1 MAYRLSIL
9 ILSGALVGGTWSDGR
24 SPLSDAR
31 KVADLSVDR
40 RTSADFGHRGRDSVT
55 GITFAIDSGRDGG
68 AASGVFRTFEG
79 VVTVVAGRG
88 RLDIVAMGR
97 GAEIR
102 ALGVGFIPPQAQA
115 GDYYLF
121 DSTGFVLVR
130 PRSKS
135 FSSFAFLADEYHY
148 DANRGSWPSGIAA
161 TTPVVI
167 DTAQPGGR
175 RPMQHGEAAVYWQ
188 LGGERDPSRGG
199 RSAADA
205 RTDGMVATGRVVI
218 SDVPPGEVG
227 VARWFAPSQALATL
241 PGTSLPRTIRL
252 TTFAT
257 FTSFR
262 MPSEARAAAVF
273 GSEYTIAGPKQTE
286 VDRSRLLLPEDF
298 VETDW
303 PAWAGIPG
311 LPAKSRDA
319 GAKWR
324 KLP

>member
-31 KVADLSVDR
+31 KVADLSIGR

-55 GITFAIDSGRDGG
+55 GIVFAIDSGRDRG
-68 AASGVFRTFEG
+68 AASGVFKTFEG
-79 VVTVVAGRG
+79 AVIFVAGRG
-88 RLDIVAMGR
+88 RLDILAMGR
-97 GAEIR
+97 GPEIR
-102 ALGVGFIPPQAQA
+102 ALGVGFLPPQAQA

-148 DANRGSWPSGIAA
+148 GANRGSWPSGIAA

-167 DTAQPGGR
+167 DTAPPGGR

-188 LGGERDPSRGG
+188 LGGDTDPARGG

-205 RTDGMVATGRVVI
+205 RSNGIVATGRVVI

-227 VARWFAPSQALATL
+227 AARWFAPSQALAKL
-241 PGTSLPRTIRL
+241 PATSLPRTIRL

-257 FTSFR
+257 FTSAR
-262 MPSEARAAAVF
+262 MAGEARAAAVF
-273 GSEYTIAGPKQTE
+273 GSEYTIAGPKRTE
-286 VDRSRLLLPEDF
+286 VDRTRLLLPQDF

-303 PAWAGIPG
+303 PAFSGMPG
-311 LPAKSRDA
+311 LPARSRDA

-324 KLP
+324 ELP

>member
-9 ILSGALVGGTWSDGR
+9 ILSGALVGGTWSDAR

-31 KVADLSVDR
+31 KVADLSIGR
-40 RTSADFGHRGRDSVT
+40 RTSADIGHRGRDSVT
-55 GITFAIDSGRDGG
+55 GIMFAIDSGRDGG
-68 AASGVFRTFEG
+68 AASGVFKTFEG
-79 VVTVVAGRG
+79 AVIFVAGRG
-88 RLDIVAMGR
+88 RLDVVAMGR
-97 GAEIR
+97 GPEIR

-135 FSSFAFLADEYHY
+135 FSSFAFLADEYHSG
-148 DANRGSWPSGIAA
+148 ANRGSWPSGIAA

-175 RPMQHGEAAVYWQ
+175 RPMQHGGAAVYWQ
-188 LGGERDPSRGG
+188 LGDPPQGG
-199 RSAADA
+199 RSASAA
-205 RTDGMVATGRVVI
+205 RSDGIVATGRVVI

-227 VARWFAPSQALATL
+227 AARWFAPSQALAKL
-241 PGTSLPRTIRL
+241 PATSLPRTIRL

-257 FTSFR
+257 FASAS
-262 MPSEARAAAVF
+262 MAGEVRAAAVF
-273 GSEYTIAGPKQTE
+273 GSEHTITGPKRTE

-303 PAWAGIPG
+303 PAFAGMPG
-311 LPAKSRDA
+311 LPARSRDA
-319 GAKWR
+319 GTKWR